1 MVDRLSDGVVDEP
14 IKCLDGARAS
24 PPEDCGGPHG
34 YADRLAVLMD
44 KKHPEHGDVKE
55 WLGPRFNPEKLDLA
69 AVNKKLAPLSRAA
82 SVLARLAKR

>member
-1 MVDRLSDGVVDEP
+1 
-14 IKCLDGARAS
+14 
-24 PPEDCGGPHG
+24 
-34 YADRLAVLMD
+34 MD